1 MKNIKQALERAAGD
15 YAGTPAEPVE
25 YGAGMLPRPQP
36 FNPGSGIKDPSARPR
51 SAAIQ
56 QIELRSAHLESGRI
70 IAHDD
75 ADVRSKSF
83 DMLRTQVL
91 QAMDQKNWKLLGITS
106 PSPGCGKTVTSI
118 NLAFSMARQLDR
130 QVLLV
135 DFDLQRPKVATTLGI
150 TGVSGLLSLLEDQIS
165 LSEAIAQTYIGRC
178 SIKVLPVEK
187 PISDSS
193 TWMASRAMSLLLR
206 AIRTEYQ
213 SHIIIFDLPPILAS
227 DDVITVLPQLDCS
240 LLVAAAG
247 TTKATEIE
255 ECNRHLKGTQVIR
268 FVLNKAIAEHPY
280 YYRAY

>member
-1 MKNIKQALERAAGD
+1 MRNIKQALERASGD
-15 YAGTPAEPVE
+15 FTGTPAEPVE
-25 YGAGMLPRPQP
+25 YGAEKLPRAQP
-36 FNPGSGIKDPSARPR
+36 FTPGSGIKDQVPRPR
-51 SAAIQ
+51 ATAIQ
-56 QIELRSAHLESGRI
+56 QIELRSAHLESNRI

-118 NLAFSMARQLDR
+118 NLAFSIARHLDR

-135 DFDLQRPKVATTLGI
+135 DFDLQRPKVATTMGI

-165 LSEAIAQTYIGRC
+165 LSEAIVQTYIGRC

-187 PISDSS
+187 SISDSS
-193 TWMASRAMSLLLR
+193 TWMASRAMNVLLR

-227 DDVITVLPQLDCS
+227 DDVITVLPQLDCA

-255 ECNRHLKGTQVIR
+255 ECNRHLKATQVIR
-268 FVLNKAIAEHPY
+268 FVLNKAVAEHPY